1 MEEKGGTKAR
11 SGSFK
16 LNVSGDRT
24 VIKSL
29 ALGGLLGGGGECF
42 VDVKDGKV
50 LRVRPFRYDW
60 KYDREKLN
68 AWKIEMRTINPCA
81 MLMPIQQGIFEQYK
95 RGG

>member
-1 MEEKGGTKAR
+1 MLEEKGGTKGR

-50 LRVRPFRYDW
+50 LRVRP
-60 KYDREKLN
+60 
-68 AWKIEMRTINPCA
+68 CA